1 MLQNIIRSRR
11 NRDCTLKIVYGT
23 ENEAED
29 SLDVL
34 ESHRDENDIALN
46 KMMLLYNLKDIQLTT
61 VANNLFIVY
70 HFKNSKDAKE
80 FEISFTRNI
89 YDDGSNLIESFM
101 IAQKE
106 KEEAE
111 EEQFKIKLTLPTESI
126 KALDS
131 HKSLMSVMMES
142 EPSCPIYR
150 DMAYYNNKSIRLA
163 DKDFDK
169 PIVNIITIFNGSK
182 VIRSVPQRWLE
193 IEEISYKGIINAQ
206 WALNPKNI
214 IKMVNGG
221 VLSMFNNKE
230 VLTPMEVIKIDG
242 STVTLFKREDGY
254 YEPKSGL
261 TLSAEHI
268 IIK

>member
-11 NRDCTLKIVYGT
+11 NSDCTLKIVYGS

-29 SLDVL
+29 SLFVL
-34 ESHRDENDIALN
+34 ESHRDENSTALK
-46 KMMLLYNLKDIQLTT
+46 KMKLLYSLEDIQLTT

-70 HFKNSKDAKE
+70 HFGSSKDAKK

-101 IAQKE
+101 IAQKD
-106 KEEAE
+106 KEESK
-111 EEQFKIKLTLPTESI
+111 EEQFKIKLTLPEESI
-126 KALDS
+126 KALNS
-131 HKSLMSVMMES
+131 HKSLMSVTMES

-169 PIVNIITIFNGSK
+169 SIVNIITVFNGSK

-193 IEEISYKGIINAQ
+193 IEEISYKGMINAQ

-214 IKMVNGG
+214 IKMVDGG
-221 VLSMFNNKE
+221 VLSMFNEKE

-242 STVTLFKREDGY
+242 TTVTLFKREDGY

-268 IIK
+268 IMK